1 MNLGENYSV
10 YQTMF
15 KNSNS
20 QNLIP
25 DGHQGLEVLEVS

>member
-15 KNSNS
+15 KNSTS

-25 DGHQGLEVLEVS
+25 DGHQVLEVLEVS

>member
-1 MNLGENYSV
+1 MNLGENCSV

-15 KNSNS
+15 KNSTS
-20 QNLIP
+20 QNIIP

>member
-15 KNSNS
+15 KHSTS